1 MAVTRREFLASG
13 AMTATAAIGAVSNG
27 RWPDEGAPFAG
38 GNRADS
44 GDGEAQPLGIAVIG
58 LGNFAQ
64 YVLPRLARSRRVRVT
79 ALVSGDDEKSRR
91 LAAEHGVDAGR
102 VLDYAALDRL
112 RDDPS
117 VGAVYVAVPVGLH
130 AEYAIRALR
139 MGKHVLTEKT
149 MAASVPQAREMI
161 AAADAAG
168 RVLMVAYRA
177 RHDPFTQEAIR
188 LARSRELGDLV
199 SVTTEKGFPI
209 GDAFGKGRWRLDPA
223 LAGGGSLVDIGIYS
237 VQAARYLTGEEPA
250 EVTATARWSG
260 AATAP
265 ATIDDDIAWT
275 LRFPSGVLATGT
287 ASWRYALQ
295 NRYRAV
301 FTNGWLDLEPA
312 TSNGNLRM
320 RVGRG
325 PRGAVVEERLLAP
338 VDQIPLMFDHFADCV
353 TANRAPITP
362 GAEGVRDLEVIAAL
376 YDSARAGRVVRLG
389 G

>member
-1 MAVTRREFLASG
+1 MTVTRREFLASG
-13 AMTATAAIGAVSNG
+13 AMTATAAFGAVSNG
-27 RWPDEGAPFAG
+27 RWPDG
-38 GNRADS
+38 GDPRTDTGRPPS
-44 GDGEAQPLGIAVIG
+44 EDGGAQPLGIAVIG

-79 ALVSGDDEKSRR
+79 ALVSGDREKARR
-91 LAAEHGVDAGR
+91 LAAEHGVDAAR
-102 VLDYAALDRL
+102 VLDYASLERL
-112 RDDPS
+112 RDDPG

-149 MAASVPQAREMI
+149 MAASVTQARKMI
-161 AAADAAG
+161 EAADAAG
-168 RVLMVAYRA
+168 RLLMVAYRA

-237 VQAARYLTGEEPA
+237 VQAARYLAGEEPV
-250 EVTATARWSG
+250 EVTATAHANRPS
-260 AATAP
+260 ATGV
-265 ATIDDDIAWT
+265 TIDDDIAWT
-275 LRFPSGVLATGT
+275 LHFPSGVLATGT

-301 FTNGWLDLEPA
+301 FTNGWLELEPA

-325 PRGAVVEERLLAP
+325 PRGEVVEGRLLP
-338 VDQIPLMFDHFADCV
+338 QVDQIPLMFDHFAECV
-353 TANRAPITP
+353 TAGRAAVTP

-376 YDSARAGRVVRLG
+376 YESARTGRAVRLG
-389 G
+389 S